1 MEEENKHIDELI
13 ANYLTEGLDKNAL
26 DELKTWIA
34 ASAENQQYFI
44 RQREIWF
51 SAVSREAASVYDKD
65 KAFENF
71 RNRVESQ
78 KEIQS
83 TSRRGFS
90 LSALW
95 RYAAVVAI
103 IIAVGCISY
112 WQGEVNVKDT
122 FADISVEA
130 PLGSKTKLYLPDG
143 TLVWLNAGS
152 RMTYSQGFGVDNR
165 KVELEGEGYF
175 EVKRNEK
182 IPFFVK
188 TKDLQLQVLGT
199 KFNFRDYPEDH
210 EVVVSLLE
218 GKVGLNNLLR
228 EEKEAVLS
236 PDERAVLNK
245 ANGLLTVESVTASN
259 ASQWTDGYL
268 FFDEELL
275 PDIAKELER
284 SYNVKIHIANDSLKT
299 FRFYGNFVRREQNIQ
314 EVLEALASTEKMQY
328 QIEERNITI
337 Y

>member
-1 MEEENKHIDELI
+1 M
-13 ANYLTEGLDKNAL
+13 Y
-26 DELKTWIA
+26 KTTVVVDGMHC
-34 ASAENQQYFI
+34 SMC
-44 RQREIWF
+44 
-51 SAVSREAASVYDKD
+51 
-65 KAFENF
+65 
-71 RNRVESQ
+71 ESQ
-78 KEIQS
+78 VKSLVMKILPDAK
-83 TSRRGFS
+83 
-90 LSALW
+90 LSASHRKGTLTVEGSFIPSGNLL
-95 RYAAVVAI
+95 RKALKDGGY
-103 IIAVGCISY
+103 
-112 WQGEVNVKDT
+112 EVKD
-122 FADISVEA
+122 IS
-130 PLGSKTKLYLPDG
+130 
-143 TLVWLNAGS
+143 
-152 RMTYSQGFGVDNR
+152 TYSQGFGVDNR

-328 QIEERNITI
+328 KIEERNITI